1 MTIDDH
7 SFSEQ
12 LRLHASSLDLE
23 SIGPVGDW
31 DFGQSIRRA
40 KDKSFFYDL
49 SAHDFYPL
57 GLNHPLMIRSTII
70 DPSPCA
76 IPSTLTSKLAG
87 LAGLKWVVLS
97 ANTYDQF
104 KQGKQILEHEAF
116 TLHSL
121 WGLRDFEKI
130 QSTSISV
137 RLGDGFWW
145 VLSSL
150 ELPSSDTQSHHG
162 WLNLFLSTDVLGPE
176 GRLAKVQKIIMR
188 YFRLSQMEGL
198 SFQTTGSAAKL
209 ALLGIRADQI
219 SATEVAFHF
228 PVSVLQADIE
238 KIHQLITSKEALC

>member
-31 DFGQSIRRA
+31 EFGQSIRRA

-49 SAHDFYPL
+49 SARHFYPL
-57 GLNHPLMIRSTII
+57 GLNHPLMIRSSIT

-76 IPSTLTSKLAG
+76 ISSALVNKISG
-87 LAGLKWVVLS
+87 LAGFKWVVLS
-97 ANTYDQF
+97 ASAYAQF
-104 KQGKQILEHEAF
+104 KQGKQIVEHEAF

-121 WGLRDFEKI
+121 WGLREFEKI
-130 QSTSISV
+130 TSGTISV
-137 RLGDGFWW
+137 RLSDGYWW
-145 VLSSL
+145 VLSSV
-150 ELPSSDTQSHHG
+150 ELPNSDSLHHHG

-176 GRLAKVQKIIMR
+176 GRLARVQKMIMS
-188 YFRLSQMEGL
+188 YFHLSQMEGL
-198 SFQTTGSAAKL
+198 SFRAKGSAAKL
-209 ALLGIRADQI
+209 ALIGIRADQI
-219 SATEVAFHF
+219 SATEVELHF

>member
-40 KDKSFFYDL
+40 KNKSFFYDL
-49 SAHDFYPL
+49 SARDFYPL
-57 GLNHPLMIRSTII
+57 GLNHPLMIRSPIT

-76 IPSTLTSKLAG
+76 ISSTLASKLSG
-87 LAGLKWVVLS
+87 LTGLRWVVLS

-104 KQGKQILEHEAF
+104 KQGKKTVEHEAF

-121 WGLRDFEKI
+121 WGLRDFEKV
-130 QSTSISV
+130 TSGTLAV
-137 RLGDGFWW
+137 RLGDGYWW

-150 ELPSSDTQSHHG
+150 ELPGSDTLSHHG

-176 GRLAKVQKIIMR
+176 GRMARVQKMIMSR
-188 YFRLSQMEGL
+188 FDLSRMDGL
-198 SFQTTGSAAKL
+198 SFQAKGSAAKL
-209 ALLGIRADQI
+209 AQMGIRADQV
-219 SATEVAFHF
+219 SATQVALHF